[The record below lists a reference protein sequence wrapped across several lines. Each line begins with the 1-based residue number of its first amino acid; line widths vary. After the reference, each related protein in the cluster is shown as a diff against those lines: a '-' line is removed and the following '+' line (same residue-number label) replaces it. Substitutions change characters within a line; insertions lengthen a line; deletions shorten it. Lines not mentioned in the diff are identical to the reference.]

1 MDQFEPEFPDYL
13 ICIQTDFGIT
23 SFKSLAS
30 ALPLSDRAWE
40 QNHRADKDQSL
51 QDHNA
56 ASSRT
61 VNVVANVSPMT
72 LENTPEAAA
81 ISIIWSN
88 LSVNR

>member
-1 MDQFEPEFPDYL
+1 MTVVLIAGLSVYPGWRMYACQMDQFEPEFQHLDYL

-23 SFKSLAS
+23 SFKSLFRL
-30 ALPLSDRAWE
+30 ALISRPCLG

-61 VNVVANVSPMT
+61 VNVVM
-72 LENTPEAAA
+72 
-81 ISIIWSN
+81 
-88 LSVNR
+88 